1 MMSPDLL
8 NLISQT
14 VEVMPQ
20 QAVRALISELDQA
33 DNFITREQVTEETT
47 RQLTKISQNLP
58 NAASRYTVEKLLEA
72 WQKDKSENKVLT
84 LRELAT
90 AIEIL
95 AYQKA
100 QQGKQKL
107 ELVWT
112 GPASKIPVRQTRQ
125 VLSQLINGANE
136 ELLIV
141 SFVVFNIPEILSL
154 LKEALLR
161 GVKITCIFES
171 PEESQ
176 GKITFQ
182 GFDAFNE
189 DVLKQIK
196 ILIWEKEM
204 RPVNTDGK
212 FGTLHAKCAVADRRI
227 SFISSAN
234 LTVNA
239 MTLNMELGLLIYD
252 ENIAQEIVDH
262 FEHLTVNGVLR
273 VR

>member
-14 VEVMPQ
+14 VELMPQ
-20 QAVRALISELDQA
+20 QAVRALISELEQA
-33 DNFITREQVTEETT
+33 DNFITGEQVTEETN

-84 LRELAT
+84 LRELAG

-141 SFVVFNIPEILSL
+141 SFVVFKIPEILSL

-204 RPVNTDGK
+204 RPVNADGK
-212 FGTLHAKCAVADRRI
+212 FGTLHAKCAVADRRV
-227 SFISSAN
+227 SFVSSAN

-252 ENIAQEIVDH
+252 ENVAQEIVDH
-262 FEHLTVNGVLR
+262 FEHLIVNGVLIIR
-273 VR
+273 